1 MTTIAPELNLPPDH
15 PLRQILDTI
24 AAHPEVR
31 EPVLRVLLTEN
42 FLALPEQ
49 VRELRVDFTEFR
61 EETREQFR
69 IVNARI
75 DETNHSLRERIDE
88 TNRSLGERIDETN
101 HSLGE
106 RIDETNRS
114 LGERIDETNRQLGET
129 NRQLRENI
137 RSARRTEGHVGRL
150 RGNSYEDVC
159 RYEIFGVMDGWLEK
173 PMVADREPIIERLR
187 EARHAGLIT
196 RNEYLDAL
204 RPDIIARAGDDGD
217 YTGLIAVAEASVTCN
232 RRDLETAARRAELI
246 ARFAGVTTGA
256 FVVTN
261 HQWPDA
267 LDEAAR
273 DLGVNLILHEVPDFA
288 EIFDD

>member
-31 EPVLRVLLTEN
+31 EPVLRILLTEDL
-42 FLALPEQ
+42 LALPEQ
-49 VRELRVDFTEFR
+49 VRELRADLNEFK
-61 EETREQFR
+61 EETREQFQQ
-69 IVNARI
+69 VNA
-75 DETNHSLRERIDE
+75 
-88 TNRSLGERIDETN
+88 
-101 HSLGE
+101 
-106 RIDETNRS
+106 
-114 LGERIDETNRQLGET
+114 RIDETNRQLGET
-129 NRQLRENI
+129 NRQLRESI

-204 RPDIIARAGDDGD
+204 RPDIIARAGDDED

-246 ARFAGVTTGA
+246 ARVAGVTAGA

-273 DLGVNLILHEVPDFA
+273 ELGVTLILHEVPDFA

>member
-1 MTTIAPELNLPPDH
+1 MATIAPELNLPPDH

-31 EPVLRVLLTEN
+31 EPVLRVLLTED

-49 VRELRVDFTEFR
+49 VRELRADLNEFK
-61 EETREQFR
+61 EETREQFQQ
-69 IVNARI
+69 VNA
-75 DETNHSLRERIDE
+75 
-88 TNRSLGERIDETN
+88 
-101 HSLGE
+101 

-114 LGERIDETNRQLGET
+114 LGERIDETNRQL
-129 NRQLRENI
+129 RENI
-137 RSARRTEGHVGRL
+137 RSARRTEGHMGRL

-204 RPDIIARAGDDGD
+204 RPDIIARAGDDED

-232 RRDLETAARRAELI
+232 RRDVETAARRAELI
-246 ARFAGVTTGA
+246 ARIAGVTTGA

-261 HQWPDA
+261 HQWPEA

-273 DLGVNLILHEVPDFA
+273 ELGVNLILHEVPDFA

>member
-1 MTTIAPELNLPPDH
+1 MTAPILDLDLPPEH
-15 PLRQILDTI
+15 PLRQILDFI

-31 EPVLRVLLTEN
+31 QPVLRALLTED
-42 FLALPEQ
+42 LLSLPVQ
-49 VRELRVDFTEFR
+49 VQEMRADLNEFK
-61 EETREQFR
+61 EETREQFQQ
-69 IVNARI
+69 VNARI
-75 DETNHSLRERIDE
+75 DETNR
-88 TNRSLGERIDETN
+88 
-101 HSLGE
+101 SLGE

-114 LGERIDETNRQLGET
+114 LGERIDETNRQL
-129 NRQLRENI
+129 RESI
-137 RSARRTEGHVGRL
+137 RSSRRTEGHVGRL

-173 PMVADREPIIERLR
+173 PMVADREPINERLR
-187 EARHAGLIT
+187 QARHAGLIT

-204 RPDIIARAGDDGD
+204 RPDIIARASDDED

-256 FVVTN
+256 FVIAN
-261 HQWPDA
+261 HQWPGA

-273 DLGVNLILHEVPDFA
+273 ELGVNLILHEVPDFA

>member
-31 EPVLRVLLTEN
+31 EPVLRVLLTED
-42 FLALPEQ
+42 FLALPAQ
-49 VRELRVDFTEFR
+49 VQGLRADLHEFK
-61 EETREQFR
+61 EETREQFQQ
-69 IVNARI
+69 VNA
-75 DETNHSLRERIDE
+75 
-88 TNRSLGERIDETN
+88 
-101 HSLGE
+101 

>member
-1 MTTIAPELNLPPDH
+1 M
-15 PLRQILDTI
+15 
-24 AAHPEVR
+24 
-31 EPVLRVLLTEN
+31 
-42 FLALPEQ
+42 
-49 VRELRVDFTEFR
+49 
-61 EETREQFR
+61 
-69 IVNARI
+69 
-75 DETNHSLRERIDE
+75 
-88 TNRSLGERIDETN
+88 
-101 HSLGE
+101 
-106 RIDETNRS
+106 
-114 LGERIDETNRQLGET
+114 
-129 NRQLRENI
+129 
-137 RSARRTEGHVGRL
+137 GRL

-159 RYEIFGVMDGWLEK
+159 RYEIFGVLDGWLEK

-187 EARHAGLIT
+187 QARHADLIT

-204 RPDIIARAGDDGD
+204 RPDIIARASDDED
-217 YTGLIAVAEASVTCN
+217 YTGLIVVAEASVTCN

-273 DLGVNLILHEVPDFA
+273 ELGVNLILHEVPDFA

>member
-31 EPVLRVLLTEN
+31 EPVLRILLTEDL
-42 FLALPEQ
+42 LAFPEQ
-49 VRELRVDFTEFR
+49 VRELRADLNEFK
-61 EETREQFR
+61 EETREQFQQ
-69 IVNARI
+69 VNARI
-75 DETNHSLRERIDE
+75 DETNRHLRE
-88 TNRSLGERIDETN
+88 S
-101 HSLGE
+101 
-106 RIDETNRS
+106 
-114 LGERIDETNRQLGET
+114 
-129 NRQLRENI
+129 I

-173 PMVADREPIIERLR
+173 PMVADREPIVERLR

-204 RPDIIARAGDDGD
+204 RPDIIARAGDDED
-217 YTGLIAVAEASVTCN
+217 CTGLIAVAEASVTCN

-246 ARFAGVTTGA
+246 ARVAGVTTGA

-273 DLGVNLILHEVPDFA
+273 ELGVNLILHEVPDFA

>member
-31 EPVLRVLLTEN
+31 EPVLRVLLTED
-42 FLALPEQ
+42 FLALPAQ
-49 VRELRVDFTEFR
+49 VQGLRADLHEFK
-61 EETREQFR
+61 EETREQFQQ
-69 IVNARI
+69 VHARI
-75 DETNHSLRERIDE
+75 DETNRQ
-88 TNRSLGERIDETN
+88 
-101 HSLGE
+101 
-106 RIDETNRS
+106 